1 MNTIEYR
8 ATDYLLGETDDL
20 DSTYNSSLA
29 DLGSMVDCGS
39 GREVGWCS
47 VSPSYPTHI
56 VEDMVSGCGQVL
68 EAYRAVISQDLDL
81 LGDNSPSII
90 SSEKDHSRPW
100 SWKVYAYKKKQVC
113 ASELYFMKP
122 ALARDSEG
130 IWRVILQ
137 TGSQSQTVAVDMCHS
152 PDSVCPGLQ
161 DCGKK
166 SRCVQRY
173 NYQLLLSLPASSSSS
188 TETSCPSLRAFRFP
202 SGCVCH
208 AETTGE

>member
-1 MNTIEYR
+1 VNTISYR
-8 ATDYLLGETDDL
+8 ATDYSLEERDN
-20 DSTYNSSLA
+20 SANSFNSSLT
-29 DLGSMVDCGS
+29 DLGSLVDCGS

-47 VSPSYPTHI
+47 VSPSYPTHL
-56 VEDMVSGCGQVL
+56 VEEMVTGCEQVL
-68 EAYRAVISQDLDL
+68 EAYKAVISQDLDL

-122 ALARDSEG
+122 ALARDSQG
-130 IWRVILQ
+130 VWRVILQ
-137 TGSQSQTVAVDMCHS
+137 TPSQSQTIAVDMCHS

-173 NYQLLLSLPASSSSS
+173 NYQLLLSLPASSS
-188 TETSCPSLRAFRFP
+188 TTGSCPSLHAFRFP